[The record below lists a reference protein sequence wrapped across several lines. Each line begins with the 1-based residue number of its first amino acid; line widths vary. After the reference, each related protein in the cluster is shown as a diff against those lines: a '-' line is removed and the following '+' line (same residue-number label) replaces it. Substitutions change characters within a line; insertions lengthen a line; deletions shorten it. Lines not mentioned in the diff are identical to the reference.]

1 MTTAERIAELQA
13 QPGWKKCLYRDLGG
27 DAADLLWCAERIA
40 KLEVAL
46 RYVAGIV
53 IDDAPLHRFVVE
65 ALAKEKP

>member
-40 KLEVAL
+40 KLEGAL
-46 RYVAGIV
+46 REIMDCKYDSRIEETPWIAE
-53 IDDAPLHRFVVE
+53 E
-65 ALAKEKP
+65 ALKR